1 MGNAM
6 RHGRF
11 LIALM
16 PIVGSLGGSPA
27 RAQADESPAPPKH
40 SSAPR
45 LVREANE
52 LLRSD
57 NPAEALKTYEEAA
70 RLRPDARE
78 IAFDQGLAHYRL
90 GQFDEARASF
100 QKAAVGASDLLADD
114 AMYGLGAIDHAQALS
129 ATEPKEALAHVENA
143 MRNYQTVL
151 GNHPEHAAA
160 RDANLKAASYWRQ
173 LKQQLEQQQ
182 QQQQQQPSDSENQD
196 QQEQNQQ
203 QQSQEQQPQDQQQQQ
218 QQQQSEEQQQQ
229 EQTQASQDQQESKP
243 QEQQEQMAQADEED
257 NSQEQAERKLREM
270 IQAMQDRKKHR
281 KEDVKP
287 TFRPAEKDW

>member
-16 PIVGSLGGSPA
+16 PIVGSLGVSQVC
-27 RAQADESPAPPKH
+27 AQADESPVPPKR

-57 NPAEALKTYEEAA
+57 NPAEALKTYDEAA

-78 IAFDQGLAHYRL
+78 IAFDQALAHYRL
-90 GQFDEARASF
+90 GQFDEARESF

-114 AMYGLGAIDHAQALS
+114 AMYGLGAIDHARALS

-182 QQQQQQPSDSENQD
+182 QQQQPSDSENQD

-218 QQQQSEEQQQQ
+218 QQQSEQQQQQ

-243 QEQQEQMAQADEED
+243 QEQQEQMAQAQEED